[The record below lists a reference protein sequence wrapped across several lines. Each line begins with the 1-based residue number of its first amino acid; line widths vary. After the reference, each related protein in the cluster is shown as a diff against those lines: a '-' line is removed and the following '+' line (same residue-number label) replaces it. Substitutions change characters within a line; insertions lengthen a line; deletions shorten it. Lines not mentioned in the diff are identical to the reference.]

1 MSTESTE
8 GDRTLERLYAALG
21 DEAQVAPLAPPEEL
35 RRRGDRRTARRAV
48 IAGAVAAVLVAGAAA
63 GGSLLLAGP
72 PVKVEPGPQPGTP
85 RVTAAPT
92 TPPSPTSSQGTT
104 SSASPSEG
112 PSRGAAGER
121 PPPTAVPD
129 GVFLTADELNTT
141 APLSRPADRFL
152 PSLCR
157 RAPIDS
163 GVGVRRTL
171 SGYVGEPSAP
181 VDSVPGA
188 QLTQSIAVYR
198 NPTYAWR
205 FLESL
210 GGAPSSCPTEPIAS
224 GTMRYRALTDA
235 RAVGSDAVLIQ
246 QQVPASDLVTGGPVP
261 GTWIFYTAAV
271 RHGDA
276 VVVLYTY
283 AYENWG
289 LDEDP
294 AFMVNLLRRAYDK
307 VAAWRGPVSASPAR

>member
-1 MSTESTE
+1 MSTDL
-8 GDRTLERLYAALG
+8 DRTLERLYTALG
-21 DEAQVAPLAPPEEL
+21 DEAQVAPLAPAEDL
-35 RRRGDRRTARRAV
+35 RRRGDRQTARRAV
-48 IAGAVAAVLVAGAAA
+48 LAGTVAAVLVAGAAA

-72 PVKVEPGPQPGTP
+72 PLTVEPGPQPTT
-85 RVTAAPT
+85 VAPT
-92 TPPSPTSSQGTT
+92 TPAPTPTSGTTPPTTTPVSPT
-104 SSASPSEG
+104 ASPSG
-112 PSRGAAGER
+112 TTATGER

-129 GVFLTADELNTT
+129 AVFLTAEELNTT
-141 APLSRPADRFL
+141 AALARPADRYL
-152 PSLCR
+152 PSFCR
-157 RAPIDS
+157 RAPIDN
-163 GVGVRRTL
+163 GVALRRTL
-171 SGYVGEPSAP
+171 SGYVNEPGTP
-181 VDSVPGA
+181 VDSAPGA
-188 QLTQSIAVYR
+188 QLTQSIAVYEH
-198 NPTYAWR
+198 PSYAWS
-205 FLESL
+205 FLESM

-271 RHGDA
+271 RHGDV

-294 AFMVNLLRRAYDK
+294 AFMVNLLQRAYEK